1 MSVSKPKKTYFI
13 AIDKNAHWATQDDN
27 IAAKMAKEIA
37 GQQNGCQMVCLNE
50 YGGGH
55 ITVYNAN
62 GTIKEVKPLVRVD
75 DL

>member
-1 MSVSKPKKTYFI
+1 MGLRKTYFI
-13 AIDKNAHWATQDDN
+13 SISKEAHWATQDDV
-27 IAAKMAKEIA
+27 IAAQQAKEIA
-37 GQQNGCQMVCLNE
+37 RQYGGCEMVCLNDA
-50 YGGGH
+50 GGGH

>member
-1 MSVSKPKKTYFI
+1 MSLRKTYFI
-13 AIDKNAHWATQDDN
+13 EIDRNAHGATQDDD
-27 IAAKMAKEIA
+27 IAAKTARQVAQEQ
-37 GQQNGCQMVCLNE
+37 GGCRMVCLNDV
-50 YGGGH
+50 GGGH